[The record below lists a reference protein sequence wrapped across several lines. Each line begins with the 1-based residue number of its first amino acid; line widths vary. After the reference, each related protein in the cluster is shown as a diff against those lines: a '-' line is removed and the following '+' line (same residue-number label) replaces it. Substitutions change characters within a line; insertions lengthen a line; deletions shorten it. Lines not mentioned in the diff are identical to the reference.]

1 MHMTDRSA
9 ERRLLKV
16 SGRAHAAV
24 QKRPSAI
31 VQAYLAHEPRA
42 ASSSPGELLDP
53 KVERRRFSRAGIA
66 SEALVRRVGGFSF
79 EVALK
84 DVSAGGCR
92 VEMLEPCEVGDCTIT
107 RFPQLE
113 PLGSRVCWTNG
124 TTTGMQFSTSI
135 HPAVFDM
142 LLTRLLDGQPPA

>member
-1 MHMTDRSA
+1 MHMIDRAA

-16 SGRAHAAV
+16 SDRARAGAR
-24 QKRPSAI
+24 KAI
-31 VQAYLAHEPRA
+31 SEKVQAYLAGEAIHEVQ
-42 ASSSPGELLDP
+42 SSELLDP
-53 KVERRRFSRAGIA
+53 KVERRRFSRKSIE

-84 DVSAGGCR
+84 DISVDGCR
-92 VEMLEPCEVGDCTIT
+92 VEMLEPCEVGDSTIT

-113 PLGSRVCWTNG
+113 PLGSRVCWADG
-124 TTTGMQFSTSI
+124 TATGMQFSSAI

-142 LLTRLLDGQPPA
+142 LLARLVLVPSPA